1 MKKTKELWFI
11 LILIFVLIVS
21 FGFTGCAASDST
33 ENGTDGSAGS
43 SGESGDLPGILSEF
57 ETTTLTGE
65 AVDSSLLEGYD
76 LTMVNV
82 WATFCGPCINEMP
95 DIAKIAEEYRDQG
108 VQILGIVSDV
118 MARDG
123 SMDPDQVALAEDIV
137 KETGAGTYTH
147 LMGNGSL
154 SGLLSQIYAV
164 PTTFFV
170 DGEGNQVGKAYV
182 QMLTEDQFRTII
194 DETLGL
200 VNGSAGEAEV
210 Q

>member
-1 MKKTKELWFI
+1 MKKTKGLWFVLI
-11 LILIFVLIVS
+11 LILILIVS
-21 FGFTGCAASDST
+21 FGFSGCSASS
-33 ENGTDGSAGS
+33 GDGAGAAGS
-43 SGESGDLPGILSEF
+43 DQPSGEGETLPGILAQF

-65 AVDSSLLEGYD
+65 TVDQSLLNDYD

-95 DIAKIAEEYRDQG
+95 DIAKIAEEYREQG
-108 VQILGIVSDV
+108 VQVLGLVSDV

-123 SMDPDQVALAEDIV
+123 SLDPVQVALAEDIV
-137 KETGAGTYTH
+137 EETGAGNYTH
-147 LMGNGSL
+147 LMGNVSL

-170 DGEGNQVGKAYV
+170 DSEGNQVGSAYV
-182 QMLTEDQFRTII
+182 QALTEDQFRTII

-200 VNGSAGEAEV
+200 VASPEGEV
-210 Q
+210 

>member
-11 LILIFVLIVS
+11 LILILMLIVS
-21 FGFTGCAASDST
+21 FGFTGCGAQ
-33 ENGTDGSAGS
+33 EPNRN
-43 SGESGDLPGILSEF
+43 EELPGILSQF

-65 AVDSSLLEGYD
+65 AVDASLLEGYD

-95 DIAKIAEEYRDQG
+95 DIAKIAEEYRDQD

-123 SMDPDQVALAEDIV
+123 SLDPAQVALAEDIV
-137 KETGAGTYTH
+137 DETGAGNYTH

-154 SGLLSQIYAV
+154 GGLLAQIYAV

-170 DGEGNQVGKAYV
+170 DSEGNQVGNAYV

-200 VNGSAGEAEV
+200 VNGSATETEV

>member
-11 LILIFVLIVS
+11 LILILVLIVS
-21 FGFTGCAASDST
+21 FGFTGC
-33 ENGTDGSAGS
+33 S
-43 SGESGDLPGILSEF
+43 SGESEGEDLPGILSQF

-65 AVDSSLLEGYD
+65 AVDASLLEGYD

-137 KETGAGTYTH
+137 NETGAGTYTH

-170 DGEGNQVGKAYV
+170 DSEGNQVGNAYV

-194 DETLGL
+194 DEMLGL
-200 VNGSAGEAEV
+200 VNGSAAEAEV